1 MLNQLMESKSSSSE
15 NNSRAGFLVSTAAFV
30 ALFAC
35 CALTW
40 SLFAKDVV
48 SASDSLEMSSLL
60 PPVAI
65 AETVPPKPEPIV
77 KKEVSEKQAQSTEI
91 KIASRQNLI
100 ARIDE
105 NQSIPDKIST
115 VQNTTK
121 SRPNGAV
128 IIKNGVETDATNST
142 IGNDRTGRDSANDI
156 KTPTR
161 IIKKVVPVED
171 TKEDPPPTVKK
182 VVVAEV
188 KPKDAVKPPT
198 QSLGVINGKAS
209 NLPKPAFPAA
219 AKAVGANGAV
229 SVQVSIDEN
238 GNVTSAKAVSGHPL
252 LRAASENAAKSAKF
266 TQTFLSGQPVKVTG
280 VIVYN
285 FVK

>member
-1 MLNQLMESKSSSSE
+1 MLNQLIESKSNSSE
-15 NNSRAGFLVSTAAFV
+15 NNSRAGFLISTAAFV
-30 ALFAC
+30 ALFAL

-65 AETVPPKPEPIV
+65 AETVPPKPEPVI

-142 IGNDRTGRDSANDI
+142 IGNDRTGGDGANDI

-171 TKEDPPPTVKK
+171 TKDDPPPTVKK

-188 KPKDAVKPPT
+188 KPKDAVKKDV
-198 QSLGVINGKAS
+198 SLGVINGKAS

-252 LRAASENAAKSAKF
+252 LRAASENAARNAKF

-285 FVK
+285 FIK

>member
-1 MLNQLMESKSSSSE
+1 MLNQLIESKSNSSE

-65 AETVPPKPEPIV
+65 AETVPPKPELII
-77 KKEVSEKQAQSTEI
+77 KKEVSEKQSQSTEI
-91 KIASRQNLI
+91 KVAVRQTLI

-115 VQNTTK
+115 VQNTSK

-128 IIKNGVETDATNST
+128 IIKNGVESDAMNST
-142 IGNDRTGRDSANDI
+142 IGNERKGGDDTSEV

-161 IIKKVVPVED
+161 VIKKIVPVEE
-171 TKEDPPPTVKK
+171 TKDDPPPTVKK

-188 KPKDAVKPPT
+188 KPKDPVKKDV
-198 QSLGVINGKAS
+198 SLGVINGKAS
-209 NLPKPAFPAA
+209 NLPKPAFTAA

-238 GNVTSAKAVSGHPL
+238 GNVTSVKAVSGHPL
-252 LRAASENAAKSAKF
+252 LRAASENAAKNAKF

-280 VIVYN
+280 VIIYN